1 MGVGGGDGTDG
12 EEGEVGG
19 HPPPSHNKNMLG
31 QNFSLYSH
39 RTGLFLG
46 D

>member
-31 QNFSLYSH
+31 QNFSFVLTPD
-39 RTGLFLG
+39 RVIFR
-46 D
+46 